1 MKLFDVAPK
10 EELMITK
17 ITRPLSFWLLIIS
30 FLILIF
36 LNSFGIIHTDKY
48 YLDIF
53 KTLLIIMTGFYFTA
67 RSAEKIATMKYQSQ
81 ANQVT
86 QINTLGSSQDTS
98 ETQEEPSS
106 NILKKINP
114 DKL

>member
-67 RSAEKIATMKYQSQ
+67 RSAEKIASMKYK
-81 ANQVT
+81 NIKVT
-86 QINTLGSSQDTS
+86 PETPETS
-98 ETQEEPSS
+98 TSTSTSTSISES
-106 NILKKINP
+106 NSGILKKINP
-114 DKL
+114 DNI